1 MQANHFYKA
10 LCAAAI
16 MILAFVVFWE
26 YYWRNR
32 GFTIGYNDD
41 KVIWAANR
49 KKIYAPET
57 TVFIGDSRVKFDID
71 IATWKSL
78 TGENAVQLAMVGTPA
93 RPVLRDL
100 ANDVNFRGNIILGGA
115 ELAFYSL
122 DTLQRETSA
131 RDGLE
136 YYYKET
142 PAQSLNA
149 SLDFFLESK
158 LVFLEEG
165 KFGLNSLL
173 NSVPIA
179 NRPGVFTRTLPP
191 RQFSNS
197 DFFRQTS
204 ETPRLLND
212 SSLQREVINYWTA
225 SASRAKIKPITG
237 DTLQVFFKQYK
248 NSIDKIKARGGKIA
262 FIRPPSTGAVLER
275 ENRFYPRDQYWDRL
289 ISYTGTTG
297 FYYTDHPEIAHL
309 TCPEQSHLTPD
320 DAIIFTKALIHYLR
334 ENGWTFP
341 RSNES
346 DADRNI
352 KQ

>member
-1 MQANHFYKA
+1 MHSNHFYKA
-10 LCAAAI
+10 LCGASI
-16 MILAFVVFWE
+16 MIVAFVIFWE

-32 GFTIGYNDD
+32 GFTTTYNDD
-41 KVIWAANR
+41 KVIWATNR

-71 IATWKSL
+71 LATWKAM

-93 RPVLRDL
+93 RPVLFNL
-100 ANDVNFRGNIILGGA
+100 ANDVNFRGNIIIGGA
-115 ELAFYSL
+115 EPSFYSL
-122 DTLQRETSA
+122 DTLQREISA
-131 RDGLE
+131 RDGIE
-136 YYYKET
+136 YYNKET
-142 PAQSLNA
+142 PAQKLNA

-173 NSVPIA
+173 NTIPIA

-197 DFFRQTS
+197 DYFRQS
-204 ETPRLLND
+204 VETPRLLKDTALRN
-212 SSLQREVINYWTA
+212 EVINYWSN
-225 SASRAKIKPITG
+225 SAARSKIKPITG
-237 DTLQVFFKQYK
+237 DTLQAFFKQYK
-248 NSIDKIKARGGKIA
+248 ISIDKIKVRGGKIA

-289 ISYTGTTG
+289 IKYTETPG
-297 FYYTDHPEIAHL
+297 FFYTDHPEIAHL
-309 TCPEQSHLTPD
+309 SCPEQSHLSPG
-320 DAIIFTKALIHYLR
+320 DAVIFTKALIHYLR
-334 ENGWTFP
+334 EHGWTFP
-341 RSNES
+341 RSSES
-346 DADRNI
+346 ADAAI

>member
-1 MQANHFYKA
+1 MQTNHFYKA
-10 LCAAAI
+10 LCAASI
-16 MILAFVVFWE
+16 MIVAFLVFWE
-26 YYWRNR
+26 YYWRNQ

-49 KKIYAPET
+49 KKIYSPGT

-71 IATWKSL
+71 LATWKAL

-93 RPVLRDL
+93 RPVLHNL
-100 ANDVNFRGNIILGGA
+100 ANDMNFKGNIIIGGA

-122 DTLQRETSA
+122 DTLQREISA
-131 RDGLE
+131 RDGIE
-136 YYYKET
+136 YYNKET
-142 PAQSLNA
+142 PAQRLNA

-173 NSVPIA
+173 NSVPLS

-197 DFFRQTS
+197 DFFRQAA
-204 ETPRLLND
+204 ETPRLLSD
-212 SSLQREVINYWTA
+212 SSLQNEVINYWTVGA
-225 SASRAKIKPITG
+225 SHLKIKPITG
-237 DTLQVFFKQYK
+237 DTLQAFFNQYK

-289 ISYTGTTG
+289 IRYTESPG
-297 FYYTDHPEIAHL
+297 FYYTDHPETAHL
-309 TCPEQSHLTPD
+309 TCPEQSHLSPG
-320 DAIIFTKALIHYLR
+320 DAVIFTKALIHYLR
-334 ENGWTFP
+334 ENGWTFS
-341 RSNES
+341 RSPES
-346 DADRNI
+346 AEAGI

>member
-10 LCAAAI
+10 LCAASI
-16 MILAFVVFWE
+16 MIVAFVIFFFFF
-26 YYWRNR
+26 WRNK
-32 GFTIGYNDD
+32 GFTIFYIDY
-41 KVIWAANR
+41 KVIWATNR
-49 KKIYAPET
+49 KKIYGPET
-57 TVFIGDSRVKFDID
+57 TVFIGDSRVKFDVD

-131 RDGLE
+131 RDGIE
-136 YYYKET
+136 YYNKET
-142 PAQSLNA
+142 PAQKLNA

-173 NSVPIA
+173 NSIPIS

-191 RQFSNS
+191 RHFSNA
-197 DFFRQTS
+197 DYYRQSS
-204 ETPRLLND
+204 ETPELLKD
-212 SSLQREVINYWTA
+212 SALQKDVINYWNV
-225 SASRAKIKPITG
+225 SASRLKIKPITG
-237 DTLQVFFKQYK
+237 DTLQAFLKQYK
-248 NSIDKIKARGGKIA
+248 NSIDKIKTRGGKVA

-275 ENRFYPRDQYWDRL
+275 ENRFYPRDQYLDHL
-289 ISYTGTTG
+289 IMYTGTTG

-309 TCPEQSHLTPD
+309 NCPEQSHLSPG
-320 DAIIFTKALIHYLR
+320 DAVIFTKALIHYLR
-334 ENGWTFP
+334 EKGWTFP
-341 RSNES
+341 RSADSS
-346 DADRNI
+346 DNKI